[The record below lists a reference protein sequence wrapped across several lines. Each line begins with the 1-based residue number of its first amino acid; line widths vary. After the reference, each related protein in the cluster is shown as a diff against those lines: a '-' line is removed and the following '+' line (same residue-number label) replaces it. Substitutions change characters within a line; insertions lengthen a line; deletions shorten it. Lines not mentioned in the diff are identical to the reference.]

1 MNGVEQLMAQLAE
14 LGVTLTCSGNDL
26 RVRGP
31 AGALSPALR
40 AELGARKAELVAHL
54 QAVSESSRTM
64 SFPELARSPV
74 QRATAPL
81 SFNQRRL
88 WFLDRLEGG
97 GSAFVIMAGWR
108 LNGMLDRSALERA
121 VSALTARHE
130 LLRSVIRD
138 EGVEPELH
146 ILPITPFALTVETP
160 AVGSSHASAEQS
172 MLAREA
178 AMPFDL
184 TAAPPLRVSLLQLE
198 PQRHVL
204 TLAMHHI
211 VSDHWSMGVLIRELG
226 MLYGLETGA
235 SSIRPAEL
243 AIQYSDYAVWQ
254 RAMFSEERLEPHLRY
269 WREQLAGVVTG
280 LALPLDRP
288 RPAERG
294 HAGAMHQ
301 LRLASGSVQKVQSIG
316 LRAGATPFMV
326 LLALYAQVLSRWSG
340 QDEVVIGCPV
350 GNRDRN
356 ETHGLVG
363 FFVDTMPLR
372 ISLHGDPDLTELI
385 RRIRTTCLEAFEHQ
399 QAPFERIV
407 QAVRPERA
415 LNKAP
420 LFQTMFMQQS
430 EAGAQLAL
438 AGLQVEAVPPAAG
451 APELDLN
458 FFVHLDGDDY
468 RCVMEYDADLFDQAS
483 IAEFCNQYAYVLQQA
498 SIDASTPLSC
508 VQLAAPTAPVLPVQA
523 PAPLLPQMIADSA
536 LRHADRIAVEEG
548 ATRVTYREL
557 MHRADLLAQGLV
569 AAGVQPGAVVGL
581 GFSSSAALV
590 VAMLAAWRAG
600 AGYAV
605 LSPQQPPAR
614 RAQMIAAAGIALV
627 VTSTAEERGWPV
639 PVLLSDAPFT
649 AGRGSVGEEVAQP
662 QALAY
667 VCFTSGSS
675 GTPKGVAVTHANL
688 ANHARAVVQDF
699 GLRESD
705 RVMQF
710 AAADF
715 DVAAEEIF
723 PALAS
728 GACVVIRAEN
738 VTDSIDA
745 FQEHVEHAGLSV
757 LNLPAAFWHEWVR
770 ALGQARRAP
779 PACLR
784 LVVTG
789 SDRVF
794 ARRWRE
800 WQALC
805 AHPVAFR
812 SGYGPTEATITSSF
826 FNPAEQPLP
835 PAADVLPVGRAIAN
849 VALEI
854 VDGRGLAVPPG
865 VIGEMLISGAGVAQG
880 YVGQPEQTAAVF
892 RPHPLD
898 PALRSYRSGDLGRR
912 RLDGTL
918 EFIGRK
924 DQQAKVRG
932 YRIEL
937 AEIEAALMAHPKVRE
952 AVVLMRAD
960 SPDNAGSGQLLAV
973 AGCGSE
979 LELDAGL
986 LRAWLGERL
995 PAYMVPALCVTL
1007 PQLPRI
1013 ASGKTDRRALLELD
1027 VTREIAS
1034 RHDVSTTV
1042 ADTAA
1047 TAATVAE
1054 APLAA
1059 LFAQVLDRP
1068 TVGPCDNFFELGID
1082 SIRSL
1087 QVVSRA
1093 RQLQLNLTVRDI
1105 FRFQTVRELMQAL
1118 QSRRQGMSG
1127 DMLSLATAE
1136 EDNDGELQA
1145 TPIQAW
1151 FFEQAGAHRAHYN
1164 QSIVLQTPAQVDA
1177 TALERAL
1184 KAVVARHPMLRLQ
1197 VDGEI
1202 LRVAASAPGPVLR
1215 VLDETVAAAAAD
1227 SPARLAAY
1235 EQAQRGMDLR
1245 AGRVLQAVLDK
1256 PAGRL
1261 MIAVHHLAID
1271 AYSWSVLLDDLSL
1284 AYAQALR
1291 GDISL
1296 PAATASYR
1304 TWSRKLHELA
1314 ATPAAQSA
1322 VDYFLARFA
1331 EQGLSVLPAH
1341 LPAGT
1346 AGAAEILP
1354 LSLDSETTTI
1364 LLQVA
1369 AGVFRARVDELLMA
1383 ALFIGAARIG
1393 LKGSL
1398 LIDLERNGRVDLFD
1412 DLDLSGVVGW
1422 FTAVQPVLLQWPEG
1436 ENDPADIV
1444 MQVCERVRESPCQGL
1459 AMGLMRYL
1467 SADAGQ
1473 RAALRELPAAEIL
1486 LNYLGRLDI
1495 ETASGDGGNGFSA
1508 LDEDSGQAQSAA
1520 FARSHVIEINAGI
1533 RAGCLSGAVSFPA
1546 GAAARERIGAWLRE
1560 VTAALRDIAAAA
1572 ERRACSRQDS
1582 VEEELPLTPLQQG
1595 IVFHSLRD
1603 PDIYCNQLCL
1613 TLDGELDAGAMRR
1626 AWEQALQRH
1635 SMLRTS
1641 FHWRDLPAMRQR
1653 VHAELALPWSAA
1665 DWRGLDESARAT
1677 ALDELMRADVA
1688 RGFELEQA
1696 PLMRLQLLQVGDTRH
1711 ELVWS
1716 SHHLLLDGWS
1726 VSVLLAEI
1734 FALYRQALGDS
1745 RISLKA
1751 APRFSDYVHWQERRK
1766 GHGGH
1771 SGSDGGVRNDDI
1783 DFWRR
1788 ALQGIEEPTSLA
1800 FATQA
1805 GDAMPGQDK
1814 KDAEKH
1820 SAVHT
1825 MELSAVRTQAV
1836 QKLAQRARTTLG
1848 TVLQAAWG
1856 LLLARCSASRDVVFG
1871 VTVSGRPADLEG
1883 VEEMIGMLIA
1893 TVPAHLTIP
1902 STTPLADWLAQL
1914 QEQHLEREQ
1923 HAGASLTEIRQ
1934 AASLPGNQELFQTL
1948 LLVQNYPKAQ
1958 SMAGG
1963 GVRLAGVQVRER
1975 TNYPLTLVCSP
1986 GETLH
1991 LALHREGR
1999 IPAAAA
2005 ERLLAQLGRL
2015 FDNMAAHPDWPAARL
2030 LALDDID
2037 AQAAL
2042 LAGRGPVEAI
2052 APAFLPQQI
2061 DEWARHSP
2069 DAIALCDQEGSLS
2082 YAALRVASL
2091 RLAQRLRTLG
2101 VGSEKK
2107 VALCLP
2113 RSARYV
2119 IAVIGILRCGGAFV
2133 PLDPAYPAARRRFM
2147 LEDSGASL
2155 LIADSACAGE
2165 LQAEAITQ
2173 DPDILFA
2180 ASDTVS
2186 TLDDTPD
2193 DGDFP
2198 PPEAQALAYVIY
2210 TSGSTGTPKGVGNT
2224 HGGLRSLAHAQ
2235 RGAFGLLPEARVL
2248 QFASLSFDASIWEM
2262 TMAFGAGAALIVPDA
2277 ATVRVGEG
2285 LEQFMRQQRISA
2297 ATLPPTALATLDE
2310 SRLPDLQTLVVAGES
2325 CAPELVLR
2333 WGPGRRFYNGY
2344 GPSEASVAVS
2354 VEAWSDRG
2362 DHTGQLAIGRP
2373 LPNMQ
2378 LHVLD
2383 ADMRL
2388 LPPGVIGELY
2398 IGGAGLARGYLN
2410 QPGLTAASFLPDPY
2424 GAPGA
2429 RLYKTGDRGYR
2440 LADGRVQFVGRNDHQ
2455 VKLRGFRIEL
2465 SEIEAALMQHAEV
2478 RHAAVLVRHCSE
2490 GEGERR
2496 LTAYLETRAP
2506 IANEVLRIFIGK
2518 QLPPHMLPAS
2528 FIALESM
2535 PLTVS
2540 GKIDRKALEAMP
2552 ETTAQPWEAAAGD
2565 YVGETERQL
2574 AAIWAQV
2581 LNVAQVQRGHNFF
2594 ELGGDS
2600 ILAIQVVSKANR
2612 QGVALTLN
2620 QVMDPD
2626 LSTLAA
2632 LAAQVDTSQ
2641 AAEHAPVFT
2650 PPPVTGPVPLTP
2662 IQHWF
2667 LHQDAPDRHHYN
2679 QSFLLEVP
2687 AGLDAQ
2693 ALRLALEVV
2702 CARHDA
2708 LRLRF
2713 KQVDGAWHQH
2723 LAEHAAALLEVVPPP
2738 ADTAGWRTLLEQGAA
2753 DNQTRLNI
2761 EQGPLLRLVLYA
2773 APAGEPMARLHVVAH
2788 HLVIDAVSWRVLLED
2803 LFDAYAQVQ
2812 ASLSIG
2818 LPSASDNRTHA
2829 SFALWAAA
2837 VERHAV
2843 SPQALGE
2850 LRYWLEQPR
2859 NLARLPL
2866 LRTDIAATAG
2876 AAQTTS
2882 FALDESITSVLVRA
2896 LPRSHGAQ
2904 VQEILLTA
2912 LSVALDELI
2921 GGSAGS
2927 SAGIGIA
2934 LESHGRDIVLD
2945 GIDVGGIP
2953 GWFTVL
2959 APWTMPLGEHR
2970 IDKIRAALK
2979 AMPRHGFSF
2988 GVLRFL
2994 SPDAAVR
3001 EALAALPVP
3010 EIAFNYLGQWDT
3022 AWPDS
3027 LPVRPAPE
3035 ADGAGFA
3042 PSTPRPY
3049 VLEVNALI
3057 AGGRLQLDLTFDSR
3071 VLPQAFADRLCAA
3084 MRDWLQALTRD
3095 VPAPAAAAE
3104 VAVAACALAPQQA
3117 AMLAHAVAYPD
3128 SSAYVVQFTARLPAE
3143 LDTGGFIAA
3152 WQAVLARHLSLRAHF
3167 TIGENGKARQHF
3179 GEATPLAWQRQD
3191 WTGLPDEDLGAAM
3204 DAYCRQDRQRGFD
3217 LAKPPLMRFSLLQTT
3232 PGQHFVWT
3240 YHHILIDGWSMPV
3253 LLSEVMAAYGKQ
3265 LTTAPAPDFRV
3276 FLDWL
3281 GRQDAAAAR
3290 DFWRAELTAT
3300 VPSRWPAEPGAAC
3313 SGSFAEI
3320 KWQPQA
3326 GTGARLGAFAR
3337 RHRLSAPSIFMLAWA
3352 LVLARHSR
3360 VDEVCFGVVSVL
3372 RPAEVEG
3379 IETMVG
3385 NLINTPPLRCKIDPD
3400 AGFVEA
3406 CLQLQRRRVA
3416 TSAHATLDLSEIAR
3430 CAGLSDGDALFG
3442 TALRIQN
3449 YPLGDVGR
3457 GNAALQV
3464 SDVAICD
3471 QWHHPFN
3478 LEVTPGEDF
3487 DLIAVYDAGL
3497 VPQARAEAMLRS
3509 YAALLEA
3516 LDESLLGLLMEGMHV

>member
-1 MNGVEQLMAQLAE
+1 MNGVEHLLAQLAE
-14 LGVTLTCSGNDL
+14 LGVTLTCSGSDL

-40 AELGARKAELVAHL
+40 AELGARKTELIAHL
-54 QAVSESSRTM
+54 QAVSDSSPTT

-97 GSAFVIMAGWR
+97 GSAFIIMAGWR
-108 LNGMLDRSALERA
+108 LKGALDQSALERA
-121 VSALTARHE
+121 LSALTARHE

-146 ILPITPFALTVETP
+146 ILPITPFALTLETP
-160 AVGSSHASAEQS
+160 AAGSSHASAEQAEQTF
-172 MLAREA
+172 LAREA

-198 PQRHVL
+198 PHRHVL
-204 TLAMHHI
+204 ALAMHHI
-211 VSDHWSMGVLIRELG
+211 VSDHWSMGVLIQELG
-226 MLYGLETGA
+226 MLYALETGA

-294 HAGAMHQ
+294 NAGAMHQ
-301 LRLASGSVQKVQSIG
+301 LRLAPGSVQKVQTLG

-326 LLALYAQVLSRWSG
+326 LLAMYAQVLSRWSG

-372 ISLHGDPDLTELI
+372 ISLHGDPDLAELI
-385 RRIRTTCLEAFEHQ
+385 RRIRTVCLEAFEHQ

-430 EAGAQLAL
+430 DAGPQLAL

-458 FFVHLDGDDY
+458 FFVHLDGDEY
-468 RCVMEYDADLFDQAS
+468 LCVMEYDTDLFDQAS
-483 IAEFCNQYAYVLQQA
+483 IAEFCNQFACVLQQA

-508 VQLAAPTAPVLPVQA
+508 VQLAPPSAPALPVQA
-523 PAPLLPQMIADSA
+523 PTPLLPQMIADSA

-548 ATRVTYREL
+548 AIRLTYREL
-557 MHRADLLAQGLV
+557 ALRTELLAKGLV
-569 AAGVQPGAVVGL
+569 DAGVQPGAVVGL
-581 GFSSSAALV
+581 GLSSSAALV

-605 LSPQQPPAR
+605 LSPQQPAAR

-627 VTSTAEERGWPV
+627 VTSTAEENGWPV
-639 PVLLSDAPFT
+639 PVLLSDLRASVSDSPFT
-649 AGRGSVGEEVAQP
+649 AGHGSVGAEFAQP

-688 ANHARAVVQDF
+688 ANHARAVAQDF
-699 GLRESD
+699 GLRDSD

-723 PALAS
+723 PTLAS
-728 GACVVIRAEN
+728 GACVVIRAEG

-745 FQEHVEHAGLSV
+745 FQEHVEQAGLSV

-835 PAADVLPVGRAIAN
+835 PAAEVLPVGRAIAN

-854 VDGRGLAVPPG
+854 VDSRGLAVPPG
-865 VIGEMLISGAGVAQG
+865 VIGEILISGAGVAQG

-892 RPHPLD
+892 RPHSLD
-898 PALRSYRSGDLGRR
+898 SSLRSYRSGDLGRR

-937 AEIEAALMAHPKVRE
+937 AEIEAALMAHPRVRE
-952 AVVLMRAD
+952 AVVLMRAANAD
-960 SPDNAGSGQLLAV
+960 HAGSGQLLAV

-979 LELDAGL
+979 LELEPAL

-1007 PQLPRI
+1007 PQLPRT

-1027 VTREIAS
+1027 VTRDIAPQ
-1034 RHDVSTTV
+1034 HDASTV
-1042 ADTAA
+1042 IA
-1047 TAATVAE
+1047 TATAIE

-1059 LFAQVLDRP
+1059 LFAQVLGRP
-1068 TVGPCDNFFELGID
+1068 AVGPCDNFFELGID

-1105 FRFQTVRELMQAL
+1105 FRFQTVRELMHAL
-1118 QSRRQGMSG
+1118 ESRRQGMSG
-1127 DMLSLATAE
+1127 DMLSLPTTD
-1136 EDNDGELQA
+1136 EDNEGEVQA

-1151 FFEQAGAHRAHYN
+1151 FFEQAGEHRAHYN
-1164 QSIVLQTPAQVDA
+1164 QSVVLKTPAQVD
-1177 TALERAL
+1177 TKALERAL
-1184 KAVVARHPMLRLQ
+1184 EAVVARHPMLRLQ
-1197 VDGEI
+1197 VNGDI
-1202 LRVAASAPGPVLR
+1202 LRVAASVPAPVLR
-1215 VLDETVAAAAAD
+1215 VLDGAAAEL
-1227 SPARLAAY
+1227 PARLAAY

-1245 AGRVLQAVLDK
+1245 TGRVLQAVLAK

-1271 AYSWSVLLDDLSL
+1271 AYSWSVVLDDLSL

-1314 ATPAAQSA
+1314 ATPVAQSA

-1331 EQGLSVLPAH
+1331 DQEPAVLLAH
-1341 LPAGT
+1341 SPAGT

-1354 LSLDSETTTI
+1354 LSLDSVTTTI

-1369 AGVFRARVDELLMA
+1369 PGVFQARVDELLMA
-1383 ALFIGAARIG
+1383 ALFIGAARLG

-1398 LIDLERNGRVDLFD
+1398 LIDLERNGRVDLFEEV
-1412 DLDLSGVVGW
+1412 DLSDVVGW

-1436 ENDPADIV
+1436 ECDPADIV

-1459 AMGLMRYL
+1459 AMGVMRYL

-1473 RAALRELPAAEIL
+1473 RTALRDMPAAEIL
-1486 LNYLGRLDI
+1486 LNYLGKLDI
-1495 ETASGDGGNGFSA
+1495 ETANSDGGDGFSA
-1508 LDEDSGQAQSAA
+1508 LDEDSGQAQSES

-1533 RAGCLSGAVSFPA
+1533 RAGCLDGAVSFPA
-1546 GAAARERIGAWLRE
+1546 GSAERERVGAWLRE
-1560 VTAALRDIAAAA
+1560 VAAALHDIAAAA
-1572 ERRACSRQDS
+1572 QRHASSRQTRI
-1582 VEEELPLTPLQQG
+1582 EEELPLTPLQQG
-1595 IVFHSLRD
+1595 MVFHSLRD
-1603 PDIYCNQLCL
+1603 PEIYCNQLCL
-1613 TLDGELDAGAMRR
+1613 TLDGVLDTGALHH
-1626 AWEQALQRH
+1626 AWQQVLQRH

-1641 FHWRDLPAMRQR
+1641 FHWRDMPVMRQR
-1653 VHAELALPWSAA
+1653 VHAEVELPWTVA
-1665 DWRGLDESARAT
+1665 DWRGLDEVARAV
-1677 ALDELMRADVA
+1677 ALDDLMLADVE

-1696 PLMRLQLLQVGDTRH
+1696 PLLRLQLLQVEDQRH

-1726 VSVLLAEI
+1726 VSVLLAEV
-1734 FALYRQALGDS
+1734 FALYRQAVDNS
-1745 RISLKA
+1745 PASLKA
-1751 APRFSDYVHWQERRK
+1751 APRFSDYLRWHERRERRK
-1766 GHGGH
+1766 R
-1771 SGSDGGVRNDDI
+1771 SDDTT
-1783 DFWRR
+1783 FWQRTLR
-1788 ALQGIEEPTSLA
+1788 GMEEPTSLA

-1805 GDAMPGQDK
+1805 GDVVSAETAIEAMME
-1814 KDAEKH
+1814 AM
-1820 SAVHT
+1820 VHALT
-1825 MELSAVRTQAV
+1825 LSPARTQAV

-1856 LLLARCSASRDVVFG
+1856 LLLARFSASRDVVFG
-1871 VTVSGRPADLEG
+1871 VTVSGRPAELEG

-1893 TVPAHLTIP
+1893 TVPARLTIP
-1902 STTPLADWLAQL
+1902 SATPLTDWLAQL

-1963 GVRLAGVQVRER
+1963 GVRLAEVQVRER

-1986 GETLH
+1986 GDSLR
-1991 LALHREGR
+1991 LALHRDAS

-2015 FDNMAAHPDWPAARL
+2015 LDNMAAHPDWPAARL
-2030 LALDDID
+2030 LALDDLD

-2082 YAALRVASL
+2082 YAALRIESL
-2091 RLAQRLRTLG
+2091 RLARRLRTLG
-2101 VGSEKK
+2101 VDGGKK

-2119 IAVIGILRCGGAFV
+2119 IVVIGILRCGGAFV

-2155 LIADSACAGE
+2155 LIADSVCARE
-2165 LQAEAITQ
+2165 LQAEAIMQ
-2173 DPDILFA
+2173 EPDILFA
-2180 ASDTVS
+2180 ASDAVS
-2186 TLDDTPD
+2186 VPGDTPD
-2193 DGDFP
+2193 EGDFP
-2198 PPEAQALAYVIY
+2198 PPEAQELAYVIY
-2210 TSGSTGTPKGVGNT
+2210 TSGSTGKPKGVGNT

-2277 ATVRVGEG
+2277 ATARVGEG
-2285 LEQFMRQQRISA
+2285 LEQFMRHQCISVA
-2297 ATLPPTALATLDE
+2297 ILPPTALATLGE
-2310 SRLPDLQTLVVAGES
+2310 SSLPDLQTLVVGGES

-2333 WGPGRRFYNGY
+2333 WGRGRRFYNAY

-2354 VEAWSDRG
+2354 VEAWSESSDN
-2362 DHTGQLAIGRP
+2362 TGQLPVGRP

-2410 QPGLTAASFLPDPY
+2410 RPRLTAASFLPDPY
-2424 GAPGA
+2424 GAPGS

-2478 RHAAVLVRHCSE
+2478 RHAAVLVRRH
-2490 GEGERR
+2490 GEDDRR
-2496 LTAYLETRAP
+2496 LTAYLETRTP
-2506 IANEVLRIFIGK
+2506 MANEVLRDFLGER
-2518 QLPPHMLPAS
+2518 LPSHMLPAY
-2528 FIALESM
+2528 FIALASM
-2535 PLTVS
+2535 PLTVN

-2552 ETTAQPWEAAAGD
+2552 QTAAQPSEESARDHVGAHASD
-2565 YVGETERQL
+2565 YASETERQL
-2574 AAIWAQV
+2574 AEIWAQV
-2581 LNVAQVQRGHNFF
+2581 LNVAQVQPGNNFF

-2620 QVMDPD
+2620 QIMDPD
-2626 LSTLAA
+2626 SPTLAT
-2632 LAAQVDTSQ
+2632 LAAQVDASRG
-2641 AAEHAPVFT
+2641 AEHAPVSA
-2650 PPPVTGPVPLTP
+2650 PAPVAGPVPLTP

-2667 LHQDAPDRHHYN
+2667 LQQNPPDLHHYN

-2687 AGLDAQ
+2687 SGLDAT
-2693 ALRLALEVV
+2693 ALHRALDVV
-2702 CARHDA
+2702 CVRHDA

-2713 KQVDGAWHQH
+2713 RQVDGAWQQH
-2723 LAEHAAALLEVVPPP
+2723 LGEHATALLETVPPP
-2738 ADTAGWRTLLEQGAA
+2738 ADTAGWRALLEQGAA
-2753 DNQTRLNI
+2753 DNQMRLNI
-2761 EQGPLLRLVLYA
+2761 EQGPLLRLVLYM

-2803 LFDAYAQVQ
+2803 LFDAYAQAQ
-2812 ASLSIG
+2812 ASSSIG
-2818 LPSASDNRTHA
+2818 LPYASDNGTRA
-2829 SFALWAAA
+2829 CFALWAAA
-2837 VERHAV
+2837 VERHAA

-2859 NLARLPL
+2859 NPARLPL

-2876 AAQTTS
+2876 AAQTIS
-2882 FALDESITSVLVRA
+2882 VALDESVTSVLVRE

-2921 GGSAGS
+2921 GGSARSGS
-2927 SAGIGIA
+2927 GIGIA
-2934 LESHGRDIVLD
+2934 LESHGRGITLD
-2945 GIDVGGIP
+2945 GIEVGGIP

-2970 IDKIRAALK
+2970 IDKIRDALK

-3027 LPVRPAPE
+3027 LPVRPAQE

-3057 AGGRLQLDLTFDSR
+3057 AGGRLQLDLTFDPR
-3071 VLPQAFADRLCAA
+3071 VLPQAFADRLCAL

-3095 VPAPAAAAE
+3095 VPAEAAAAD
-3104 VAVAACALAPQQA
+3104 VAAAAYALAPQQA
-3117 AMLAHAVAYPD
+3117 AMLAHAIAYPD
-3128 SSAYVVQFTARLPAE
+3128 SSAYAVQFTARLPVE
-3143 LDTGGFIAA
+3143 LDAGGFIAA
-3152 WQAVLARHLSLRAHF
+3152 WQAVLVRHLSLRAHF
-3167 TIGENGKARQHF
+3167 TIGESRKAHQHF
-3179 GEATPLAWQRQD
+3179 GEAAPLAWQRED
-3191 WTGLPDEDLGAAM
+3191 WTGLPDEDLGAAI
-3204 DAYCRQDRQRGFD
+3204 DAYCLQDRQRGFD
-3217 LAKPPLMRFSLLQTT
+3217 LAKPPLMRFSLLRTT
-3232 PGQHFVWT
+3232 TGQHFVWT
-3240 YHHILIDGWSMPV
+3240 YHHILIDGWSVPV
-3253 LLSEVMAAYGKQ
+3253 LFGEVIAAYGKQ
-3265 LTTAPAPDFRV
+3265 LTTVPAPDFRT

-3281 GRQDAAAAR
+3281 GRQDATTAR
-3290 DFWRAELTAT
+3290 DFWRAELAAMT
-3300 VPSRWPAEPGAAC
+3300 PSRWPAEQGTAC
-3313 SGSFAEI
+3313 SGSFAEMT
-3320 KWQPQA
+3320 WQPQA

-3352 LVLARHSR
+3352 LVLARHGR
-3360 VDEVCFGVVSVL
+3360 ADEVCFGVTSVL
-3372 RPAEVEG
+3372 RPAEVDG

-3416 TSAHATLDLSEIAR
+3416 TSAHATLDLSEIAQ

-3449 YPLGDVGR
+3449 YPWGDVGG

-3464 SDVAICD
+3464 SDVAIFD

-3478 LEVTPGEDF
+3478 LEVTPGEHLS
-3487 DLIAVYDAGL
+3487 LIAVYDAGL
-3497 VPQARAEAMLRS
+3497 VPPAKAEAMLRS

-3516 LDESLLGLLMEGMHV
+3516 LDESALGLLMEAMHV

>member
-1 MNGVEQLMAQLAE
+1 MSGVEHLMAQLAE

-40 AELGARKAELVAHL
+40 AELGARKAELIAHL
-54 QAVSESSRTM
+54 QALSASSLTM
-64 SFPELARSPV
+64 SFPELVRSPV

-108 LNGMLDRSALERA
+108 LKGALDRSALERA
-121 VSALTARHE
+121 LGALTARHE

-160 AVGSSHASAEQS
+160 VAGSSHASAEQAEQKI
-172 MLAREA
+172 LAREA
-178 AMPFDL
+178 ALPFDL

-198 PQRHVL
+198 PHRHVL

-211 VSDHWSMGVLIRELG
+211 VSDHWSMGVLIQELG
-226 MLYGLETGA
+226 MLYALETGA
-235 SSIRPAEL
+235 SSIRPTEL

-269 WREQLAGVVTG
+269 WREQLAGVVTE

-294 HAGAMHQ
+294 NAGAMHQ
-301 LRLASGSVQKVQSIG
+301 LRLASGSVQKVQAFG

-326 LLALYAQVLSRWSG
+326 LLAVYAQVLSRWSG

-372 ISLHGDPDLTELI
+372 ISLQGDPDLAELV
-385 RRIRTTCLEAFEHQ
+385 RRIRTVCLEAFEHQ

-430 EAGAQLAL
+430 DASTQLDL
-438 AGLQVEAVPPAAG
+438 AGLEVDAVQPAAG

-458 FFVHLDGDDY
+458 FFVHLDGDAY
-468 RCVMEYDADLFDQAS
+468 LCVMEYDADLFDQAS

-508 VQLAAPTAPVLPVQA
+508 VQLAPPSAPVLPVHA

-536 LRHADRIAVEEG
+536 LRHADRIAVEESG
-548 ATRVTYREL
+548 IRLTYREL
-557 MHRADLLAQGLV
+557 ALRAELLAQGLID
-569 AAGVQPGAVVGL
+569 AGVQPGDVVGL

-605 LSPQQPPAR
+605 LSPQQPAAR

-627 VTSTAEERGWPV
+627 VTTAREAADWPV
-639 PVLLSDAPFT
+639 PTLLSDLSALPESPASVSSSSAPAQHVAD
-649 AGRGSVGEEVAQP
+649 AGT
-662 QALAY
+662 LAY
-667 VCFTSGSS
+667 ICFTSGSS

-688 ANHARAVVQDF
+688 ANHAHAVVQDF
-699 GLRESD
+699 GLREND

-723 PALAS
+723 PALVA
-728 GACVVIRAEN
+728 GACVVIRAEG
-738 VTDSIDA
+738 VTDSMDA
-745 FQEHVEHAGLSV
+745 FEQHVGQAGLSV

-770 ALGQARRAP
+770 ALGQTRRAP

-794 ARRWRE
+794 AGRWRE

-826 FNPAEQPLP
+826 FNPAEQPLSS
-835 PAADVLPVGRAIAN
+835 AAEVLPLGRAIAN
-849 VALEI
+849 VALEV
-854 VDGRGLAVPPG
+854 VDGRGLVVPPG
-865 VIGEMLISGAGVAQG
+865 IIGEIMISGAGVAQG

-898 PALRSYRSGDLGRR
+898 AALRSYRSGDLGRR
-912 RLDGTL
+912 RIDGTL

-937 AEIEAALMAHPKVRE
+937 AEIEAALMLHPQVRE

-960 SPDNAGSGQLLAV
+960 KVGSSQLLAV
-973 AGCGSE
+973 AGCGAE
-979 LELDAGL
+979 LEPAM
-986 LRAWLGERL
+986 LRAWLAERL
-995 PAYMVPALCVTL
+995 PVYMVPALCVTL
-1007 PQLPRI
+1007 PQLPRT
-1013 ASGKTDRRALLELD
+1013 ASGKTDRRALLEMD
-1027 VTREIAS
+1027 IAREAQTQDDAPAVVT
-1034 RHDVSTTV
+1034 
-1042 ADTAA
+1042 A
-1047 TAATVAE
+1047 TAAE

-1059 LFAQVLDRP
+1059 LFAEVLDRP

-1087 QVVSRA
+1087 QLVSRA

-1105 FRFQTVRELMQAL
+1105 FRFQTVRDLMRAL
-1118 QSRRQGMSG
+1118 
-1127 DMLSLATAE
+1127 E
-1136 EDNDGELQA
+1136 ERGQTICGSTPQESDDGHALPA

-1151 FFEQAGAHRAHYN
+1151 FFEQAGQHRAHYN
-1164 QSIVLQTPAQVDA
+1164 QSVVLQTPPDVDTA
-1177 TALERAL
+1177 ALERAL
-1184 KAVVARHPMLRLQ
+1184 EAVVARHPMLRLQ
-1197 VDGEI
+1197 VDGER
-1202 LRVAASAPGPVLR
+1202 LQVAASVPGTVLR
-1215 VLDETVAAAAAD
+1215 VLDGAD
-1227 SPARLAAY
+1227 TDLPARTTAY

-1245 AGRVLQAVLDK
+1245 TGRVLQAVLAK
-1256 PAGRL
+1256 PAARL

-1291 GDISL
+1291 GEISL
-1296 PAATASYR
+1296 PAPTTSYR
-1304 TWSRKLHELA
+1304 VWSRKLHELA
-1314 ATPAAQSA
+1314 ATLAAQSA
-1322 VDYFLARFA
+1322 HDYFLKRFTVR
-1331 EQGLSVLPAH
+1331 GLTVLPAQ

-1346 AGAAEILP
+1346 AGAAESLP
-1354 LSLDSETTTI
+1354 LSLDSATTTV

-1369 AGVFRARVDELLMA
+1369 PGVFQARVDELLMA

-1393 LKGSL
+1393 LKGAL
-1398 LIDLERNGRVDLFD
+1398 QIDLERNGRVDLFD
-1412 DLDLSGVVGW
+1412 DVDLSGTIGW
-1422 FTAVQPVLLQWPEG
+1422 FTAVQPVLLQWPDAEP
-1436 ENDPADIV
+1436 DSTLAPAQLV

-1459 AMGLMRYL
+1459 ALGILRYL
-1467 SADAGQ
+1467 SVDAGQ
-1473 RAALRELPAAEIL
+1473 RAALQGLPGAEIL

-1495 ETASGDGGNGFSA
+1495 GAVSVPGSEGFSA
-1508 LDEDSGQAQSAA
+1508 VDEASGPAQSDA

-1533 RAGCLSGAVSFPA
+1533 RSGCLSGAVSFPA
-1546 GAAARERIGAWLRE
+1546 GEAQRERIDAWLRE
-1560 VTAALRDIAAAA
+1560 VTAALCEIAAAA
-1572 ERRACSRQDS
+1572 QGQASQSQDRI
-1582 VEEELPLTPLQQG
+1582 EEELPLTALQQG
-1595 IVFHSLRD
+1595 MVFHSLRD

-1613 TLDGELDAGAMRR
+1613 TLDGALDAEALRR
-1626 AWEQALQRH
+1626 AWTQALQRH

-1653 VHAELALPWSAA
+1653 VHAAVELPWSFT
-1665 DWRGLDESARAT
+1665 DWRGLDETARVA
-1677 ALDELMRADVA
+1677 ALDELMRADLA
-1688 RGFELEQA
+1688 RGFDLEQA
-1696 PLMRLQLLQVGDTRH
+1696 PLLRLQLLQVEEQRH

-1726 VSVLLAEI
+1726 VSLLLADI
-1734 FALYRQALGDS
+1734 FALYRRALGEAQL
-1745 RISLKA
+1745 RLKA
-1751 APRFSDYVHWQERRK
+1751 APRFSDYVRWHARQER
-1766 GHGGH
+1766 
-1771 SGSDGGVRNDDI
+1771 SEDI
-1783 DFWRR
+1783 LFWQR

-1800 FATQA
+1800 FARQA
-1805 GDAMPGQDK
+1805 GDAVSVQD
-1814 KDAEKH
+1814 AM
-1820 SAVHT
+1820 SGVHAIA
-1825 MELSAVRTQAV
+1825 LSPARTQAV
-1836 QKLAQRARTTLG
+1836 QTLAQRTRTTLG

-1871 VTVSGRPADLEG
+1871 VTVSGRSAELDG
-1883 VEEMIGMLIA
+1883 VEDMIGMLIA
-1893 TVPAHLTIP
+1893 TVPARVTIP
-1902 STTPLADWLAQL
+1902 SATPLNDWLAQL

-1958 SMAGG
+1958 SLSGG
-1963 GVRLAGVQVRER
+1963 GVRLAGVAVRER
-1975 TNYPLTLVCSP
+1975 TNYPLTLVCSA
-1986 GETLH
+1986 GETLN
-1991 LALHREGR
+1991 LALHRDAS
-1999 IPAAAA
+1999 IPAPAAD
-2005 ERLLAQLGRL
+2005 RLLTQLGRL
-2015 FDNMAAHPDWPAARL
+2015 LDNMAAHPDRPASQL
-2030 LALDDID
+2030 LALDDLD

-2042 LAGRGPVEAI
+2042 AAGRGPVEAI
-2052 APAFLPQQI
+2052 APAYLPQQI
-2061 DEWARHSP
+2061 DAWAAHFP
-2069 DAIALCDQEGSLS
+2069 NAVALSDQERTLS
-2082 YAALRVASL
+2082 YEALSIESL
-2091 RLAQRLRTLG
+2091 RLARRLRALG
-2101 VGSEKK
+2101 VSSEKK

-2113 RSARYV
+2113 RSSRYV

-2147 LEDSGASL
+2147 LEDSGACL
-2155 LIADSACAGE
+2155 LIADSTCAAE
-2165 LQAEAITQ
+2165 LQAEAITL
-2173 DPDILFA
+2173 DPDILFV
-2180 ASDTVS
+2180 ASDVEPILKVLS
-2186 TLDDTPD
+2186 DMPD
-2193 DGDFP
+2193 DRDFP
-2198 PPEAQALAYVIY
+2198 PPEAQTLAYVIY

-2224 HGGLRSLAHAQ
+2224 HGGLRSLAYAQ

-2277 ATVRVGEG
+2277 ATARVGDE
-2285 LEQFMRQQRISA
+2285 LEQFIRHQRISA
-2297 ATLPPTALATLDE
+2297 VTLPPTALATLDE

-2333 WGPGRRFYNGY
+2333 WGPERRFYNGY

-2354 VEAWSDRG
+2354 VEAWSDNG
-2362 DHTGQLAIGRP
+2362 DNTGQLSIGRP

-2383 ADMRL
+2383 ADMQL

-2410 QPGLTAASFLPDPY
+2410 QPRLTAASFLPDPY
-2424 GAPGA
+2424 GAPGS

-2455 VKLRGFRIEL
+2455 IKLRGFRIEL
-2465 SEIEAALMQHAEV
+2465 SEIEAALMQHAAV
-2478 RHAAVLVRHCSE
+2478 RHAAVLVRHYGKGEDE
-2490 GEGERR
+2490 GSNRR

-2506 IANEVLRIFIGK
+2506 ITNEVLRDFLGE
-2518 QLPPHMLPAS
+2518 QLPSHMLPAC
-2528 FIALESM
+2528 FIPLASM
-2535 PLTVS
+2535 PLTVN

-2552 ETTAQPWEAAAGD
+2552 EATVQPSEDATCD
-2565 YVGETERQL
+2565 YANETERQL
-2574 AAIWAQV
+2574 AGIWAQV
-2581 LNVAQVQRGHNFF
+2581 LNVAQVLPGHNFF

-2620 QVMDPD
+2620 QIMDPD
-2626 LSTLAA
+2626 SSTLAA
-2632 LAAQVDTSQ
+2632 LAAQVDAAGWKVERPPLSGQVSAQISAQNSAQTS
-2641 AAEHAPVFT
+2641 
-2650 PPPVTGPVPLTP
+2650 GPVPLTP

-2693 ALRLALEVV
+2693 ALHRALEAV

-2713 KQVDGAWHQH
+2713 KQVDGVWHQH
-2723 LAEHAAALLEVVPPP
+2723 LVEHAATHLEVVPPP
-2738 ADTAGWRTLLEQGAA
+2738 AEMAGWRTLLEQGAA

-2761 EQGPLLRLVLYA
+2761 EQGPLLRLVLYV
-2773 APAGEPMARLHVVAH
+2773 APAGEAMARLHVVAH

-2803 LFDAYAQVQ
+2803 LFDAYAQAQ
-2812 ASLSIG
+2812 ISSSID
-2818 LPSASDNRTHA
+2818 LPYASDNGTRA

-2843 SPQALGE
+2843 SPQASGE

-2866 LRTDIAATAG
+2866 LRTDIAATVG
-2876 AAQTTS
+2876 VAQTTS
-2882 FALDESITSVLVRA
+2882 FALDERVTSVLVRE

-2921 GGSAGS
+2921 DGSAGS
-2927 SAGIGIA
+2927 GAGIGIA
-2934 LESHGRDIVLD
+2934 LESHGRDILLE
-2945 GIDVGGIP
+2945 GIHVGGIP

-2970 IDKIRAALK
+2970 IDKIREVLK

-3057 AGGRLQLDLTFDSR
+3057 AGGRLQLDLTFDPR

-3095 VPAPAAAAE
+3095 VPSEAAASAAD
-3104 VAVAACALAPQQA
+3104 VTVAACALAPQQA
-3117 AMLAHAVAYPD
+3117 AMLAHAMAYPD
-3128 SSAYVVQFTARLPAE
+3128 SSAYVVQFTARLPVE

-3152 WQAVLARHLSLRAHF
+3152 WQTVLLRHMSLRAHF

-3179 GEATPLAWQRQD
+3179 GEAVPITWQRED
-3191 WTGLPDEDLGAAM
+3191 WTGLPDEDLGAAI
-3204 DAYCRQDRQRGFD
+3204 DAYCLQDRQRGFD

-3232 PGQHFVWT
+3232 TGQHFVWT

-3253 LLSEVMAAYGKQ
+3253 LFGEVMAAYGKQ

-3281 GRQDAAAAR
+3281 GRQDATAAR
-3290 DFWRAELTAT
+3290 DFWRAELAGMT
-3300 VPSRWPAEPGAAC
+3300 PSRWPAEQGTAC
-3313 SGSFAEI
+3313 RGSFAEMT
-3320 KWQPQA
+3320 WQPRA
-3326 GTGARLGAFAR
+3326 GTSARLGTFAR

-3360 VDEVCFGVVSVL
+3360 ADEVCFGVTSVL
-3372 RPAEVEG
+3372 RPAEVDG
-3379 IETMVG
+3379 IDTMVG

-3406 CLQLQRRRVA
+3406 SLQLQRRRV
-3416 TSAHATLDLSEIAR
+3416 TTTTHATLTLSEIAQ

-3457 GNAALQV
+3457 GNAALRV
-3464 SDVAICD
+3464 SDFAICD
-3471 QWHHPFN
+3471 QWHYPFN
-3478 LEVTPGEDF
+3478 LEVTPGEDLH
-3487 DLIAVYDAGL
+3487 LIAVYDSGL

-3509 YAALLEA
+3509 YATLLET
-3516 LDESLLGLLMEGMHV
+3516 LDESSLGLLMEEIHV

>member
-1 MNGVEQLMAQLAE
+1 MNGVEHLMAQLAE
-14 LGVTLTCSGNDL
+14 RGVTLTCSGSDL

-40 AELGARKAELVAHL
+40 AELGVRKAELIAHL
-54 QAVSESSRTM
+54 QALSQSPLTM

-74 QRATAPL
+74 QRTTAPL

-108 LNGMLDRSALERA
+108 LKGALDRAALERA

-138 EGVEPELH
+138 EGPEPELH
-146 ILPITPFALTVETP
+146 ILPITPFVLTVETP
-160 AVGSSHASAEQS
+160 AAGTSHDSGEQAVQAL
-172 MLAREA
+172 LAREA
-178 AMPFDL
+178 ALPFDL

-198 PQRHVL
+198 PHRHVL

-226 MLYGLETGA
+226 MLYALETGA

-254 RAMFSEERLEPHLRY
+254 RAMFSEDRLEPHLRY
-269 WREQLAGVVTG
+269 WREQLAGVVTE

-294 HAGAMHQ
+294 NAGAMHQ
-301 LRLASGSVQKVQSIG
+301 LRVAHGSVQKVQALG

-326 LLALYAQVLSRWSG
+326 LLAVYAQVLSRWSG

-372 ISLHGDPDLTELI
+372 ISLQGDPDLAELI
-385 RRIRTTCLEAFEHQ
+385 RRIRTICLEAFEHQ

-430 EAGAQLAL
+430 DASTQLDL
-438 AGLQVEAVPPAAG
+438 AGLEVDAVQPAAG

-458 FFVHLDGDDY
+458 FFVHLDGDAY
-468 RCVMEYDADLFDQAS
+468 LCVMEYDADLFDQAS

-508 VQLAAPTAPVLPVQA
+508 VQLAPPSAPVLPVYA

-548 ATRVTYREL
+548 AIRLTYREL
-557 MHRADLLAQGLV
+557 ALRAALLAQGLID
-569 AAGVQPGAVVGL
+569 AGVKPGDVVGL

-590 VAMLAAWRAG
+590 VAMLAAWRTG

-605 LSPQQPPAR
+605 LSPQQPAAR

-627 VTSTAEERGWPV
+627 VTSKAEESGWPV
-639 PVLLSDAPFT
+639 PVLLSDSSFT
-649 AGRGSVGEEVAQP
+649 AGQGSGSVGVEFVQP

-688 ANHARAVVQDF
+688 ANHARAVAQDF
-699 GLRESD
+699 GLRHSD

-723 PALAS
+723 PTLAS
-728 GACVVIRAEN
+728 GACVVIRAES

-745 FQEHVEHAGLSV
+745 FQEHVEQAGLSV

-770 ALGQARRAP
+770 TLGQTRRAP
-779 PACLR
+779 PSCLR

-805 AHPVAFR
+805 VHPVAFR

-826 FNPAEQPLP
+826 FNPAEQPLS
-835 PAADVLPVGRAIAN
+835 PAAEVLPLGRAIAN
-849 VALEI
+849 VALEV
-854 VDGRGLAVPPG
+854 VDGCGLAVPPG
-865 VIGEMLISGAGVAQG
+865 IIGEIMISGAGVAQG
-880 YVGQPEQTAAVF
+880 YIGQPAQTAAVF
-892 RPHPLD
+892 QPHPAA
-898 PALRSYRSGDLGRR
+898 PMLRSYRSGDLGRR
-912 RLDGTL
+912 RIDGTL

-937 AEIEAALMAHPKVRE
+937 AEIESALMLHPQVRE
-952 AVVLMRAD
+952 AVVLMRE
-960 SPDNAGSGQLLAV
+960 DNVGSSQLLAV
-973 AGCGSE
+973 AGCDAE
-979 LELDAGL
+979 LEPGM
-986 LRAWLGERL
+986 LRAWLAERL
-995 PAYMVPALCVTL
+995 PVYMVPALCVTL
-1007 PQLPRI
+1007 PQLPRT
-1013 ASGKTDRRALLELD
+1013 ASGKTDRRALLAMD
-1027 VTREIAS
+1027 IAREALAP
-1034 RHDVSTTV
+1034 HDAPAV
-1042 ADTAA
+1042 AAA
-1047 TAATVAE
+1047 TAAE

-1059 LFAQVLDRP
+1059 LFAEVLDRP

-1087 QVVSRA
+1087 QLVSRA

-1105 FRFQTVRELMQAL
+1105 FRFQTVRDLMRAL
-1118 QSRRQGMSG
+1118 EARGQTICGSTLQESDDG
-1127 DMLSLATAE
+1127 DDLPT
-1136 EDNDGELQA
+1136 

-1151 FFEQAGAHRAHYN
+1151 FFEQAGQHRTHYN
-1164 QSIVLQTPAQVDA
+1164 QSVVLQTPPDVDVA
-1177 TALERAL
+1177 VLERAL
-1184 KAVVARHPMLRLQ
+1184 EAVVARHPMLRLQ
-1197 VDGEI
+1197 VDGER
-1202 LRVAASAPGPVLR
+1202 LRVAASVPGTILR
-1215 VLDETVAAAAAD
+1215 VLDGADAAL
-1227 SPARLAAY
+1227 PARTTAY
-1235 EQAQRGMDLR
+1235 AQAQRGMDLR
-1245 AGRVLQAVLDK
+1245 TGRVLQAVLAK
-1256 PAGRL
+1256 PAARL

-1291 GDISL
+1291 GEISL
-1296 PAATASYR
+1296 PAPTTSYR
-1304 TWSRKLHELA
+1304 VWSRKLHELA

-1322 VDYFLARFA
+1322 HDYFLKRFTVR
-1331 EQGLSVLPAH
+1331 GLTVLPAQ

-1346 AGAAEILP
+1346 AGTAESLP
-1354 LSLDSETTTI
+1354 LSLDSATTTV

-1369 AGVFRARVDELLMA
+1369 PGVFQARVDELLMA

-1393 LKGSL
+1393 LKGAL
-1398 LIDLERNGRVDLFD
+1398 QIDLERNGRVDLFD
-1412 DLDLSGVVGW
+1412 DVDLSDTVGW
-1422 FTAVQPVLLQWPEG
+1422 FTAVQPVLLQWPDA
-1436 ENDPADIV
+1436 DPDSLSTPAQLV
-1444 MQVCERVRESPCQGL
+1444 MQVCERVRESPCQGVAL
-1459 AMGLMRYL
+1459 GVLRYL
-1467 SADAGQ
+1467 SVDAGQ
-1473 RAALRELPAAEIL
+1473 RAALQSLPGAEIL

-1495 ETASGDGGNGFSA
+1495 GAVSVLGSAGFSA
-1508 LDEDSGQAQSAA
+1508 VDEDSGPAQSDA

-1546 GAAARERIGAWLRE
+1546 GEAQRERIDAWLRE
-1560 VTAALRDIAAAA
+1560 VTAALCEIAAAA
-1572 ERRACSRQDS
+1572 AAAQGQTSLQQDRI
-1582 VEEELPLTPLQQG
+1582 EEELPLTALQQG
-1595 IVFHSLRD
+1595 MVFHSLRD

-1613 TLDGELDAGAMRR
+1613 TLDGALDAEALRR
-1626 AWEQALQRH
+1626 AWTQALQRH

-1653 VHAELALPWSAA
+1653 VHAAVELPWSFA
-1665 DWRGLDESARAT
+1665 DWRGLDETARAA
-1677 ALDELMRADVA
+1677 ALDELMRADLA
-1688 RGFELEQA
+1688 RGFDLEQA
-1696 PLMRLQLLQVGDTRH
+1696 PLLRLQLLQVEEERH

-1726 VSVLLAEI
+1726 VSLLLADI
-1734 FALYRQALGDS
+1734 FTLYRQVLGDAQV
-1745 RISLKA
+1745 RLKA
-1751 APRFSDYVHWQERRK
+1751 APRFSDYVRWHERPDGRERSEDVLFWQRT
-1766 GHGGH
+1766 
-1771 SGSDGGVRNDDI
+1771 
-1783 DFWRR
+1783 
-1788 ALQGIEEPTSLA
+1788 LQGIEEPTSLA
-1800 FATQA
+1800 FARQA
-1805 GDAMPGQDK
+1805 GDAVSVQDTM
-1814 KDAEKH
+1814 
-1820 SAVHT
+1820 SGVHAIA
-1825 MELSAVRTQAV
+1825 LSPARTQAV
-1836 QKLAQRARTTLG
+1836 QTLAQRARTTLG

-1871 VTVSGRPADLEG
+1871 VTVSGRSAELDGIED
-1883 VEEMIGMLIA
+1883 MIGMLIA
-1893 TVPAHLTIP
+1893 TVPARLRIP
-1902 STTPLADWLAQL
+1902 SSTPLTDWLAQL

-1948 LLVQNYPKAQ
+1948 LLLQNYPKAQ
-1958 SMAGG
+1958 SLSGG
-1963 GVRLAGVQVRER
+1963 GVRLAGVAVRER
-1975 TNYPLTLVCSP
+1975 TNYPLTLVCSA
-1986 GETLH
+1986 GETLN
-1991 LALHREGR
+1991 LALHRDAT

-2005 ERLLAQLGRL
+2005 DRLLTQLGRL
-2015 FDNMAAHPDWPAARL
+2015 LDNMAAHPDWPAARL
-2030 LALDDID
+2030 LALDDLD

-2042 LAGRGPVEAI
+2042 AAGRGPVEAI

-2061 DEWARHSP
+2061 DDWARHSP
-2069 DAIALCDQEGSLS
+2069 DSIALRDQEGSLS
-2082 YAALRVASL
+2082 YAALRIASL
-2091 RLAQRLRTLG
+2091 QLARRLRTLG
-2101 VGSEKK
+2101 VDSEKK

-2113 RSARYV
+2113 RSSRYL

-2147 LEDSGASL
+2147 LEDSGACL
-2155 LIADSACAGE
+2155 LIADSACARE
-2165 LQAEAITQ
+2165 LQAESITQ
-2173 DPDILFA
+2173 DPDMLFA
-2180 ASDTVS
+2180 ASDVVPVLNV
-2186 TLDDTPD
+2186 LDDTPD
-2193 DGDFP
+2193 DGGFP
-2198 PPEAQALAYVIY
+2198 PPDAHALAYVIY

-2235 RGAFGLLPEARVL
+2235 RGAFGLLPDARVL

-2262 TMAFGAGAALIVPDA
+2262 TMAFGAGAALIVPDV
-2277 ATVRVGEG
+2277 ATVRVGEE
-2285 LEQFMRQQRISA
+2285 LEQFMRHQRISA

-2354 VEAWSDRG
+2354 VEAWSDNG
-2362 DHTGQLAIGRP
+2362 DNTGQLPVGRP

-2383 ADMRL
+2383 ADMQL

-2410 QPGLTAASFLPDPY
+2410 RADLTAASFLPDPY
-2424 GAPGA
+2424 GSPGA

-2465 SEIEAALMQHAEV
+2465 SEIEAALMQHAAV
-2478 RHAAVLVRHCSE
+2478 RHAAVLVRHY
-2490 GEGERR
+2490 GEGEDEGNRR

-2506 IANEVLRIFIGK
+2506 ITNEVLRDFLGE
-2518 QLPPHMLPAS
+2518 QLPPHMLPAY
-2528 FIALESM
+2528 FIVLASM
-2535 PLTVS
+2535 PLTVN

-2552 ETTAQPWEAAAGD
+2552 EATGQPSEEAACD
-2565 YVGETERQL
+2565 YASETERQL
-2574 AAIWAQV
+2574 AGIWAQV
-2581 LNVAQVQRGHNFF
+2581 LNVAQVQPGHNFF

-2612 QGVALTLN
+2612 QGIALTLN
-2620 QVMDPD
+2620 QIMDSD
-2626 LSTLAA
+2626 SSTLAA
-2632 LAAQVDTSQ
+2632 LAVQVD
-2641 AAEHAPVFT
+2641 AAGRKVEL
-2650 PPPVTGPVPLTP
+2650 PPVSRQVSAPTSGPVPLTP

-2693 ALRLALEVV
+2693 ALRLALEAV
-2702 CARHDA
+2702 CVRHDA

-2713 KQVDGAWHQH
+2713 KQVDGVWHQH
-2723 LAEHAAALLEVVPPP
+2723 LAEHAATHLEIVPPP
-2738 ADTAGWRTLLEQGAA
+2738 AEMAGWRALLEQGAA

-2761 EQGPLLRLVLYA
+2761 EQGPLLRLVLYV
-2773 APAGEPMARLHVVAH
+2773 APAGEAMARLHVVAH

-2803 LFDAYAQVQ
+2803 LFDAYAQAQ
-2812 ASLSIG
+2812 ISSSIG
-2818 LPSASDNRTHA
+2818 LPYASDNGMRA

-2837 VERHAV
+2837 VERHAI
-2843 SPQALGE
+2843 SPQASGE

-2882 FALDESITSVLVRA
+2882 FALDERVTSALVRE

-2921 GGSAGS
+2921 DGSAGS
-2927 SAGIGIA
+2927 GSGIGIA
-2934 LESHGRDIVLD
+2934 LESHGRDIVLE

-2970 IDKIRAALK
+2970 IDKIREALK

-3057 AGGRLQLDLTFDSR
+3057 AGGRLQLDLTFDPR

-3095 VPAPAAAAE
+3095 VPAAATVAATD

-3128 SSAYVVQFTARLPAE
+3128 SSAYVVQFTARLPVE

-3152 WQAVLARHLSLRAHF
+3152 WQAVLVRHLSLRAHF

-3179 GEATPLAWQRQD
+3179 SEAVPLAWQQEN
-3191 WTGLPDEDLGAAM
+3191 WTGLPDEDLSAAI
-3204 DAYCRQDRQRGFD
+3204 DAYCLQDRQRGFD

-3232 PGQHFVWT
+3232 TGQHFVWT

-3281 GRQDAAAAR
+3281 GRQDATAAR
-3290 DFWRAELTAT
+3290 DFWRAELAAMT
-3300 VPSRWPAEPGAAC
+3300 PSRWPVEQGAAC
-3313 SGSFAEI
+3313 SGSFAEMT
-3320 KWQPQA
+3320 WQPQA
-3326 GTGARLGAFAR
+3326 GTGARLGIFAR

-3360 VDEVCFGVVSVL
+3360 ADEVCFGVTSVL
-3372 RPAEVEG
+3372 RPAEVDG

-3400 AGFVEA
+3400 AGFIEA

-3416 TSAHATLDLSEIAR
+3416 TTAHATLTLSEIAQS
-3430 CAGLSDGDALFG
+3430 AGLSDGDALFG

-3457 GNAALQV
+3457 GNAVQV

-3471 QWHHPFN
+3471 PWHYPFN
-3478 LEVTPGEDF
+3478 LEVTPGEHLS
-3487 DLIAVYDAGL
+3487 LIAVYDAGL
-3497 VPQARAEAMLRS
+3497 VPQARAEAILRS
-3509 YAALLEA
+3509 YAELLEA
-3516 LDESLLGLLMEGMHV
+3516 LGESSLGLLMEGIHV